1 MQPLFILQGTMEIS
15 RRRAKVVKIGGVYI
29 GGSHPVAL
37 QSMTK
42 TRTADID
49 ATLRQIKKLAQAGC
63 EIVRVAV
70 KDEQD
75 AAAIK
80 KIKQGISLPLV
91 ADIHFSWRLAMKAI
105 ASGADKIR
113 LNPGNIYREGE
124 LRSVV
129 SALKEAKIP
138 LRIGV
143 NSGSLRDTNSRRLTL
158 AEKLVASCLDYIK
171 IIEKFKFYDLV
182 ISLKGST
189 VRDTLEAYRS
199 IAGKCAYP
207 LHLGVTATGLP
218 RQGAVKSSIALG
230 VLLSEGIG
238 DTLRVSLTD
247 DPVEEVAAAKSIL
260 EALELRHFGPEIISC
275 PTCGRCEVN
284 LASVVK
290 KIEDRLTTNDQRLTT
305 NRPLKIALM
314 GCVVNGPGEA
324 GHADIGIA
332 FGKKDGLLFK
342 NGKPVRKV
350 PVDRCLEAVV
360 KEMESRHA
368 LKRTTQNA

>member
-1 MQPLFILQGTMEIS
+1 
-15 RRRAKVVKIGGVYI
+15 
-29 GGSHPVAL
+29 
-37 QSMTK
+37 
-42 TRTADID
+42 
-49 ATLRQIKKLAQAGC
+49 
-63 EIVRVAV
+63 
-70 KDEQD
+70 
-75 AAAIK
+75 
-80 KIKQGISLPLV
+80 
-91 ADIHFSWRLAMKAI
+91 
-105 ASGADKIR
+105 
-113 LNPGNIYREGE
+113 
-124 LRSVV
+124 
-129 SALKEAKIP
+129 
-138 LRIGV
+138 
-143 NSGSLRDTNSRRLTL
+143 
-158 AEKLVASCLDYIK
+158 
-171 IIEKFKFYDLV
+171 
-182 ISLKGST
+182 
-189 VRDTLEAYRS
+189 
-199 IAGKCAYP
+199 

-284 LASVVK
+284 LVNIVK
-290 KIEDRLTTNDQRLTT
+290 KLGVALAGLPVSQFASPITGQPA
-305 NRPLKIALM
+305 NRPTGQPANRPTGKPLKIALM